1 MLSRHRCS
9 GASSKAANH
18 PSSLSRI
25 QPPLHRTLLCPP
37 TVLESS
43 IAAIRAEAPSFP
55 LFSNHGVL
63 FPRLHDRIACR
74 PSGAQTARARTAVVA
89 ATHELA
95 SPSRRM
101 GVIRAID
108 EWHRSVV
115 ARACSRRGRRAFQP
129 LPRLDTTMVVEI
141 EVSAATGAEIR
152 DPKICVYGGPD
163 VPQGKRARLVT
174 CSLRQRCVSE
184 ARRG

>member
-1 MLSRHRCS
+1 
-9 GASSKAANH
+9 
-18 PSSLSRI
+18 
-25 QPPLHRTLLCPP
+25 
-37 TVLESS
+37 
-43 IAAIRAEAPSFP
+43 
-55 LFSNHGVL
+55 
-63 FPRLHDRIACR
+63 
-74 PSGAQTARARTAVVA
+74 VVA

-115 ARACSRRGRRAFQP
+115 ARACSRRGRRGFQP

-141 EVSAATGAEIR
+141 EVGAATGAEIR

-163 VPQGKRARLVT
+163 APQGKRARLVT
-174 CSLRQRCVSE
+174 CSLRQPRFRSKAGLKLALWTLACFFCPVHSL
-184 ARRG
+184 